1 MRSSHIGIFVTCLC
15 CILLGACSATIN
27 GGGSNNSV
35 SLSGKM
41 GSDSRTM
48 SGVRAVI
55 FDMVGNLTIT
65 QGTEEGLT
73 VKADEKL
80 LPLITSTLNDGTL
93 TLKMDGSFRVN
104 LDKGVAIDLDLKV
117 KHLDTLNL
125 KGAGSVKV
133 LTLDVPKLTVN
144 LSGAGSVNIAGK
156 AMEQDIT
163 LTGTGGYDSANTE
176 SQRVT
181 VTVMGVGSAKVRVKS
196 VLDAAISG
204 IGSIEYIGNPT
215 TLNKNVSGLGHVKQV
230 SQ

>member
-1 MRSSHIGIFVTCLC
+1 
-15 CILLGACSATIN
+15 
-27 GGGSNNSV
+27 
-35 SLSGKM
+35 
-41 GSDSRTM
+41 M
-48 SGVRAVI
+48 SGVRAVL

-93 TLKMDGSFRVN
+93 TLKMDGSFKVN
-104 LDKGVAIDLDLKV
+104 IDKGTAIDLDLKV
-117 KHLDTLNL
+117 KHLDMLNL
-125 KGAGSVKV
+125 KGAGSVKI

-156 AMEQDIT
+156 ATEQDIT
-163 LTGTGGYDSANTE
+163 LTGAGGYDSANTE
-176 SQRVT
+176 SQKVT
-181 VTVMGVGSAKVRVKS
+181 VTVTGVGSAKVRVKS